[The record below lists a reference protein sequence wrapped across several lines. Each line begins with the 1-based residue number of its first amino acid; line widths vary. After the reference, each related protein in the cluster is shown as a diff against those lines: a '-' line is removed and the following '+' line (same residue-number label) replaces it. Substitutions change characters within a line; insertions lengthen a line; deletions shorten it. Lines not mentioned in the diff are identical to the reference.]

1 MDPRMESELSRVS
14 YDMVDPEE
22 IILKLKEILAYLQ
35 KRKQE
40 EKL

>member
-1 MDPRMESELSRVS
+1 MESELSRVS
-14 YDMVDPEE
+14 YDRVDPEE